1 MKMTIKSSTLKLI
14 QWSAH
19 LLSKCKIGRYF
30 FQVIAEVAMLQTRI
44 VNHGGIQMTFAVP
57 NRLNNYRVET
67 FSTKEPD
74 TLVWL
79 DSMPSG
85 SILWDVGANIGLY
98 SIYAAKACNS
108 TVFAFEPSV
117 FNLELLARNVYGNG
131 VQEQVTLV
139 PIALSDSLGVKPF
152 SMSSTAWGGALS
164 AFGADFDQYGRSM
177 CTNFQYQ
184 TIGLSMEEAVNLLG
198 IPNPRF
204 LKIDVDGIEHFI
216 LRGSPSILNQVDSV
230 LVEINDAFVEQQEAS
245 TKALIDAGLVL
256 RQKFYLGVDS
266 LFNQW
271 WVRSRGD

>member
-1 MKMTIKSSTLKLI
+1 
-14 QWSAH
+14 
-19 LLSKCKIGRYF
+19 
-30 FQVIAEVAMLQTRI
+30 MLQTRK

-74 TLVWL
+74 TLIWL
-79 DSMPSG
+79 DSMPTG

-131 VQEQVTLV
+131 VQEKVTLV

-184 TIGLSMEEAVNLLG
+184 TIGLSMEEAVHLLG
-198 IPNPRF
+198 IPTPRF

-271 WVRSRGD
+271 WVRGRGV